1 MKTMNDFRKLESLN
15 KDRRLKKEIS
25 NITGNKPLG
34 VVLMDYHQTI
44 KQLTKTEY

>member
-25 NITGNKPLG
+25 NITGNKLLG
-34 VVLMDYHQTI
+34 AILMYHQTI
-44 KQLTKTEY
+44 KQLTK

>member
-25 NITGNKPLG
+25 NITEGKPLG
-34 VVLMDYHQTI
+34 AMLMYHQTI
-44 KQLTKTEY
+44 KQLTK